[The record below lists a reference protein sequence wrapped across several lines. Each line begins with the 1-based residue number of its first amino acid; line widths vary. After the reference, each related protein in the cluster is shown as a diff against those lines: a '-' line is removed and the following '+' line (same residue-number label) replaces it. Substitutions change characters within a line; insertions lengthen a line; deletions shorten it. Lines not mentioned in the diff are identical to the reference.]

1 MYRWL
6 AEKLGNVSVN
16 HKLGVGFGLV
26 LLLTL
31 LITFTGWTG
40 LGDVAS
46 RGDKLGYISSLNVLT
61 KDLRIARLDYEMR
74 RGEQGTAAVSELLN
88 RLDSGMK
95 TARTLIE
102 QPADIALIDEQLAAV
117 EQYKRA
123 FSDMAQAGA
132 NREDA
137 RSKLGNTADNAVL
150 KVTEVEK
157 SLLQSDSVTQFNSV
171 VDLSKLIQQAR
182 FQVRG
187 YTYSGKV
194 EAEQPALDAIDNA
207 LKKITELQGSL
218 QEQYQANLQQASV
231 SLQAYRAAVS
241 QFRDSQVATAV
252 ALKTMSAQGDV
263 LLNRSDKLTISQ
275 TAVRDTD
282 AAQAKY
288 LLLLAT
294 VLALIFGLVAAWA
307 ITRQIVIPLN
317 QTLKVAERVAS
328 GDLSHDLTSTRQDE
342 LGQLQRAMQSMT
354 VGLRELIGGISD
366 GVTQIAS
373 AAEQLSSVTEQ
384 TSAGVNNQKIE
395 TDQVATAMNEMA
407 ATVQEVARNAEEAS
421 EAAVAADQQ
430 AREGDKVVG
439 EAIAQIERL
448 ATEVGNS
455 TEAMGHLKRES
466 DKIGSV
472 LDVIK
477 SVAQQTNL
485 LALNAAIEAARA
497 GEAGRGFAVVADEVR
512 SLAQRTQKSTEEI
525 EELIVGLQTGTQQV
539 ATIMDNSRGLTDSS
553 VELTRRA
560 GSALANITRTVSTI
574 QAMNSQIATAA
585 EQQSAVAEEIN
596 RSVLNVRDV
605 SEQTSSASEETAASS
620 AELARLGI
628 YLQTLVGR
636 SRLCRGW
643 AATHPGRRTSATCE
657 ISYTLIS
664 PPSPQIV
671 LAFALLRSAFS
682 DLEVHHVS
690 SADPLAG
697 QRQRPTQTRP
707 GFWPGAGPQF
717 HHRHDRLAGLECRTV
732 PLQQPDGAGPTGRRR
747 GGHARQPH
755 RVPNAHRHGQ
765 PGQNDAADRKNRPA
779 PRLPVKT
786 HERPDRPA
794 ASRGS
799 RTPGSRL
806 QSGAGGIAAV
816 DRTAGKRPAAAA
828 KSRPASQRHPR
839 ATVQRTA

>member
-1 MYRWL
+1 MYRGL
-6 AEKLGNVSVN
+6 AEKLGNVSVKT
-16 HKLGVGFGLV
+16 KLALGFGLV

-31 LITFTGWTG
+31 MTTVTGWTG
-40 LGDVAS
+40 LGDVTS
-46 RGDKLGYISSLNVLT
+46 RGDKLGYISSMGALT
-61 KDLRIARLDYEMR
+61 KDLRIARLAYEMH
-74 RGEQGTAAVSELLN
+74 RGDQGPGAVRDLLSK
-88 RLDSGMK
+88 LDNGLK

-102 QPADIALIDEQLAAV
+102 QPADVALIDEQLAAV
-117 EQYKRA
+117 DQYKRA
-123 FSDMAQAGA
+123 FSAMVQAGA

-137 RSKLGNTADNAVL
+137 RSKLGDTADNAVA
-150 KVTEVEK
+150 KTREIEK
-157 SLLQSDSVTQFNSV
+157 TLLQGDSVSQFNSV

-187 YTYSGKV
+187 YTYSAKV

-207 LKKITELQGSL
+207 LKKISDLQGQLPSD
-218 QEQYQANLQQASV
+218 YQANLQQAGV

-241 QFRDSQVATAV
+241 QFRDSQTTSAAT
-252 ALKTMSAQGDV
+252 LKIMAAQGDI
-263 LLNRSDKLTISQ
+263 LLANSDKLTLSQ
-275 TAVRDTD
+275 TAVRDHD

-288 LLLLAT
+288 FLLMAT
-294 VLALIFGLVAAWA
+294 VLALLFGLVAAWA
-307 ITRQIVIPLN
+307 ITRQIIIPLN
-317 QTLKVAERVAS
+317 QTLEVAQRVAS
-328 GDLSHDLTSTRQDE
+328 GDLSHNLNSARQDE

-373 AAEQLSSVTEQ
+373 AAEQLSAVTEQ
-384 TSAGVNNQKIE
+384 TSAGVNSQKVE

-448 ATEVGNS
+448 ATEVGHS
-455 TEAMGHLKRES
+455 TEAMGHLQRES

-525 EELIVGLQTGTQQV
+525 EELIVGLQSGTQQV

-560 GSALANITRTVSTI
+560 GSALESITRTVSTI

-605 SEQTSSASEETAASS
+605 SEQTSAASEETAASS
-620 AELARLGI
+620 AELARLGV
-628 YLQTLVGR
+628 YLQSLVGR
-636 SRLCRGW
+636 FR
-643 AATHPGRRTSATCE
+643 
-657 ISYTLIS
+657 I
-664 PPSPQIV
+664 
-671 LAFALLRSAFS
+671 
-682 DLEVHHVS
+682 
-690 SADPLAG
+690 
-697 QRQRPTQTRP
+697 
-707 GFWPGAGPQF
+707 
-717 HHRHDRLAGLECRTV
+717 
-732 PLQQPDGAGPTGRRR
+732 
-747 GGHARQPH
+747 
-755 RVPNAHRHGQ
+755 
-765 PGQNDAADRKNRPA
+765 
-779 PRLPVKT
+779 
-786 HERPDRPA
+786 
-794 ASRGS
+794 
-799 RTPGSRL
+799 
-806 QSGAGGIAAV
+806 
-816 DRTAGKRPAAAA
+816 
-828 KSRPASQRHPR
+828 
-839 ATVQRTA
+839 